1 VTGPWVHSPS
11 SHASDRV
18 DTLLFLLHPPDTKPQ
33 GRPSAQRMTTGGS
46 GTAHR
51 RLLPW
56 PKEGA
61 TVVMEVIGVVVAVT
75 LMVAR

>member
-1 VTGPWVHSPS
+1 
-11 SHASDRV
+11 
-18 DTLLFLLHPPDTKPQ
+18 
-33 GRPSAQRMTTGGS
+33 MTTGGS